1 MDTVY
6 QQFKKCGVKVRTE
19 VGGAEDWSSGFLYAT
34 SPKCGYNYV
43 FTTKHT
49 FKISNDDDDI
59 FIEEINFIEI
69 QCYNQGE
76 YIRYEYIPQKEI
88 SNKVIFFESDLV
100 IIVVRKNIRFELPY
114 IKVSDNL
121 SENCIAWAITNANI
135 NRLHPLVLKISDS
148 DENSYTIKN
157 WNNSNHLK
165 GCSGSG
171 IVSEDKP
178 ILHGFI
184 MKHPTEELQGGYIDA
199 VNVSFEEINNKL
211 YNNKLEVLSTVDN
224 TKRRIVKNQLVVD
237 INDAFINGVRL
248 DLQLARNR
256 VTCDTYDDWFH
267 DPLNF
272 IDLSHE
278 DFLFE
283 YFKEAF
289 DNRYKVSESEI
300 FYLPKKSF
308 TLRKAM
314 IIPYADRIYYAALVE
329 VIGKRLDEALS
340 PIVFSARYNQQKNN
354 GLMISGVEQWKK
366 LKYLLKDY
374 SLRYKYVIEIDILNF
389 YDNIDIELLGKKI
402 SAVCITANERN
413 ASKELVEV
421 LKTFAGNKSSGIPQ
435 NNDVSSLLATF
446 YLNQVDSY
454 MRHHVPAYVRF
465 MDDIRI
471 FCNDTYEARRYL
483 TLIEKE
489 LRRLN
494 LSLNGQKTKILK
506 LNPRR
511 KKDRD
516 EIDDSYR
523 KPFDLEK
530 SKLSRFSKSRN
541 ISLLNEAF
549 HLAVKVLLDNVKEN
563 STGCNS
569 NERKLN
575 QAITTI
581 RRCVSNGVNL
591 EEESDIGQFIK
602 VAGTLMKER
611 PWVTPQIC
619 TMIGVLDIVYIPNV
633 FWSEVIEIV
642 LESKYNVYP
651 WQGYHLWLLLAK
663 HKIDNVELRKY
674 ASNYLDTNDE
684 TSRPVIAAMMIYMGT
699 IDLDYRR
706 VILRKYNEG
715 FTHSSN
721 FQERIA
727 LIVLRAIETS
737 EISSKDAKVKAV
749 HQSLNY
755 FKDKDLIYIPGEKDD
770 IEIDVELLQMY
781 SV

>member
-6 QQFKKCGVKVRTE
+6 QQFRKCGVKIKTE
-19 VGGAEDWSSGFLYAT
+19 IGGAEDWSSGFLYAT
-34 SPKCGYNYV
+34 SSTCEYNYV

-49 FKISNDDDDI
+49 FKISNDDNDV
-59 FIEEINFIEI
+59 FIEEIDFIEI
-69 QCYNQGE
+69 QCYNQSE
-76 YIRYEYIPQKEI
+76 YIRYEYIPQKCL

-100 IIVVRKNIRFELPY
+100 IILVRKNIKFELPY

-121 SENCIAWAITNANI
+121 SENCRAWAITNANI
-135 NRLHPLVLKISDS
+135 NRLHPLELKVSDS
-148 DENSYTIKN
+148 EENSYTIKN
-157 WNNSNHLK
+157 WNNSKYLK

-211 YNNKLEVLSTVDN
+211 YNHKLEVLSTVDN
-224 TKRRIVKNQLVVD
+224 NKRRIVKNQIVVD
-237 INDAFINGVRL
+237 IKDAVINGVRL

-256 VTCDTYDDWFH
+256 VICDSYDDWFH

-278 DFLFE
+278 DFLYE

-289 DNRYKVSESEI
+289 NNEYKVSESEI

-314 IIPYADRIYYAALVE
+314 VISYADRIFYAALIE

-340 PIVFSARYNQQKNN
+340 PLVFSARYNQQKNN
-354 GLMISGVEQWKK
+354 GIMISGVEQWKK
-366 LKYLLKDY
+366 LQYLLNDN
-374 SLRYKYVIEIDILNF
+374 SLKYKYVIEIDILNF

-402 SAVCITANERN
+402 SAVCITDNERN
-413 ASKELVEV
+413 ASKEIVKV
-421 LKTFAGNKSSGIPQ
+421 LKAFADNKTNGIPQ

-454 MRHHVPAYVRF
+454 MRHHVPEYVRF

-471 FCNDTYEARRYL
+471 FCNDEYEARRYL

-494 LSLNGQKTKILK
+494 LSLNGQKTKIVN
-506 LNPRR
+506 LNPRK
-511 KKDRD
+511 KKDKD
-516 EIDDSYR
+516 EIAESYR

-541 ISLLNEAF
+541 ISLINEAF
-549 HLAVKVLLDNVKEN
+549 HLAIKVLLDNIKEN
-563 STGCNS
+563 STGSNS

-591 EEESDIGQFIK
+591 EEKSDIGLFINK
-602 VAGTLMKER
+602 AGSLMKER
-611 PWVTPQIC
+611 PWVTPQVC
-619 TMIGVLDIVYIPNV
+619 TMIGVLDKIYIPDI
-633 FWSEVIEIV
+633 FWSNAIEIV
-642 LESKYNVYP
+642 LEAKYNVYP

-663 HKIDNVELRKY
+663 HKIDNVKLRKY
-674 ASNYLDTNDE
+674 ASNYLDSNDE
-684 TSRPVIAAMMIYMGT
+684 TSRPTIAAMMIYMGT
-699 IDLDYRR
+699 IDEDYRR
-706 VILRKYNEG
+706 VILRKYNDG
-715 FTHSSN
+715 FTNGSN

-727 LIVLRAIETS
+727 LIVLRAIES
-737 EISSKDAKVKAV
+737 SDISSEDAKVKAV
-749 HQSLNY
+749 HNSLNY
-755 FKDKDLIYIPGEKDD
+755 FKDKDLIYIPGEKND
-770 IEIDVELLQMY
+770 IEIDLELLQMY
-781 SV
+781 SL